1 MLSLRNTLLK
11 IGWPTPNPVYNIL
24 DPNGLKLLTRL
35 RLRHSHLNQHKF
47 KNNLKECVN
56 PLYFCSLQVESVSYF
71 FCFFVLLL
79 LLLLLHC
86 HYFRDIRKTLFNE
99 LQSVD
104 ENILNQSDHEMV
116 ELLLYFSIK
125 FKFQQNCSILKSSI
139 KFIIKLERFS
149 GSLIKENIS
158 AHLYFLFVCLFI
170 CSLNL
175 IYILKLPHTIPKVQ
189 CLCCLV
195 FHIVFLVVY
204 LFVIHVVCKI
214 CKSFDRKK
222 KFCVVLVLEKYFYS
236 KEILVSHVFCS
247 MLLMP

>member
-35 RLRHSHLNQHKF
+35 RLRLSQLNQHKF

-71 FCFFVLLL
+71 LLLLLL

-139 KFIIKLERFS
+139 KFIKSERFS
-149 GSLIKENIS
+149 GSLI
-158 AHLYFLFVCLFI
+158 
-170 CSLNL
+170 
-175 IYILKLPHTIPKVQ
+175 
-189 CLCCLV
+189 
-195 FHIVFLVVY
+195 
-204 LFVIHVVCKI
+204 
-214 CKSFDRKK
+214 
-222 KFCVVLVLEKYFYS
+222 
-236 KEILVSHVFCS
+236 
-247 MLLMP
+247 

>member
-149 GSLIKENIS
+149 GSLIKENI
-158 AHLYFLFVCLFI
+158 AHICTFCL
-170 CSLNL
+170 S
-175 IYILKLPHTIPKVQ
+175 
-189 CLCCLV
+189 
-195 FHIVFLVVY
+195 VY
-204 LFVIHVVCKI
+204 LFVLSISYIYLNYHTP
-214 CKSFDRKK
+214 SLRFSA
-222 KFCVVLVLEKYFYS
+222 CVV
-236 KEILVSHVFCS
+236 
-247 MLLMP
+247 

>member
-1 MLSLRNTLLK
+1 MVYFFVSATMLSLRNTLLK

-35 RLRHSHLNQHKF
+35 RLRLSHLNQHKF

-56 PLYFCSLQVESVSYF
+56 PLYFCSLQIESVSYL
-71 FCFFVLLL
+71 LLL

-139 KFIIKLERFS
+139 KFIIKSERSS
-149 GSLIKENIS
+149 GSLIKENI
-158 AHLYFLFVCLFI
+158 AHICAFCLFVCLFI

-175 IYILKLPHTIPKVQ
+175 IYILKLPHTIPKV
-189 CLCCLV
+189 
-195 FHIVFLVVY
+195 
-204 LFVIHVVCKI
+204 
-214 CKSFDRKK
+214 
-222 KFCVVLVLEKYFYS
+222 
-236 KEILVSHVFCS
+236 
-247 MLLMP
+247 